1 MICLAALHKL
11 EMIFQYLQKQS
22 WQPLVKVGL
31 MRKPVPFFRLRTML
45 GGFVVLEIKSTSQIV

>member
-1 MICLAALHKL
+1 L